1 MMIKEQKNQV
11 GILNSFVPKG
21 CIGNE
26 WIKFSAKHLESK
38 WQKKNILKLN
48 QWQTS
53 HKPVVWILT
62 FYWQ

>member
-38 WQKKNILKLN
+38 WQKKRFKIESVAN
-48 QWQTS
+48 
-53 HKPVVWILT
+53 
-62 FYWQ
+62 FA